1 MFNPSASFFISPKRS
16 RNSNKPWQGA
26 ERPDQMET
34 LPWSPEQVAAAHEVA
49 DPVEPSD
56 EEILKNGKKVIKGTF
71 KDSWFSF
78 NS

>member
-1 MFNPSASFFISPKRS
+1 
-16 RNSNKPWQGA
+16 
-26 ERPDQMET
+26 MET

-56 EEILKNGKKVIKGTF
+56 EEILNNCKKVIKGTF

>member
-1 MFNPSASFFISPKRS
+1 
-16 RNSNKPWQGA
+16 
-26 ERPDQMET
+26 MET

-56 EEILKNGKKVIKGTF
+56 EEILNNGKKVIKGTF